1 MSLTRLLGLMLAV
14 SVVSIV
20 ITIIVFRM
28 NDTDSASNPPRI
40 TSLETVAPEANQ
52 PDVDTPEDAAHK
64 PTPAPADGEWHEIAS
79 WSGTETMATETF
91 DVSSERWR
99 IKWTAKNGE
108 YGGVVQV
115 YVYDDGDNIKA
126 LAANT
131 TNGGSDVSYVEGSG
145 RHRLMINSVN
155 ANWTVT
161 VESPE

>member
-1 MSLTRLLGLMLAV
+1 MSLTRLLGLMLT
-14 SVVSIV
+14 VSIV
-20 ITIIVFRM
+20 SITITVIVFRM
-28 NDTDSASNPPRI
+28 NDTDSTSNATRV
-40 TSLETVAPEANQ
+40 TSLETVVPEADQ
-52 PDVDTPEDAAHK
+52 PDVDVPEDAAPK
-64 PTPAPADGEWHEIAS
+64 SPPVAGEWHEIAS
-79 WSGTETMATETF
+79 WNGTETMATETF
-91 DVSSERWR
+91 EVSSERWR

-108 YGGVVQV
+108 YGGVMQV